1 MPTRKGPG
9 QSFRKGL
16 SLPELVRMFPDD
28 TAAEAWLVDTRW
40 PNGVQCPNC
49 GSWRIQSGTAH
60 KTMPYRC
67 RECRKRFSVRSKT
80 VMAAS
85 NLGFQVWILAIY
97 LLTTGIK
104 GTSSMKLHRDLGVT
118 QKTAWHLSHR
128 IRAMWQA
135 GDFLLSGPVEAD
147 ETYIGGKETNKHESR
162 KLKLGRGY
170 YRQNARYRRQRS
182 QHERGAGASNPARQP
197 CHRARVCGG
206 SCIARSHALHRRKQR
221 LRWMAEP

>member
-1 MPTRKGPG
+1 MPTQKGPG

-28 TAAEAWLVDTRW
+28 AAAEAWLVDTRW
-40 PNGVQCPNC
+40 PDGVQCPNC
-49 GSWRIQSGTAH
+49 GSWRVQSGTAH

-85 NLGFQVWILAIY
+85 NLGFQVWLLAIY

-162 KLKLGRGY
+162 KLKLGRGTIGKTPVTGVKD
-170 YRQNARYRRQRS
+170 RS
-182 QHERGAGASNPARQP
+182 TKEVRVQVTQP
-197 CHRARVCGG
+197 VKPCYCARVCGG
-206 SCIARSHALHRRKQR
+206 SCIARSHALHRRKQC
-221 LRWMAEP
+221 LRRPTKP